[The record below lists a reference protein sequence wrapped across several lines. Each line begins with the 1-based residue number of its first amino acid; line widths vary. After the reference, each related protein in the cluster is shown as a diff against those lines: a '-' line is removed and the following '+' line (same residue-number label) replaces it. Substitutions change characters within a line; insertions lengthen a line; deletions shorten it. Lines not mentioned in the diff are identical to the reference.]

1 MADAPWSRLLRKYPI
16 LGSLSKIMTGTMLAQ
31 LIAFASQPVVTRLY
45 SDTQLGLLATFMAIP
60 MIVASVSALRYDMA
74 IVLPRNDGEA
84 ATLLRFSLRLSAA
97 VAAVLMVVGLL
108 ARHQIAAYV
117 GESALTSW
125 TWLLGPVSMLIAW
138 NTIFAFWLN
147 RHADFGGIALKN
159 VVTTSTNSAAR
170 VGLGFGGLAS
180 FLALV
185 GAQVAAFVLASAYM
199 VRRARRHP
207 LPRPSPSDT
216 PLRTLLGRYRKM
228 PLLNAP
234 NVLVDSLRTQGM
246 ILLLGITYQAA
257 TVGQFQQAWVLMQ
270 APVTLIGGAMNQV
283 FYQKFATAKRG
294 ELTGLTLRSAGF
306 TLVIG
311 LIPFTALWF
320 VSPWLVPLFL
330 GDQWHEAGLIAQAII
345 PWLYLVLTTSP
356 ISTVFVVTNSQ
367 QYMLLF
373 AVVYMATP
381 LTMIWMNDGGIEL
394 AQLAQWMSWIQV
406 VLLGLLI
413 GLTLIVSRR
422 FDRAADTREE
432 DADPT
437 ATD

>member
-16 LGSLSKIMTGTMLAQ
+16 LGSLSKMMTGTMLAQ

-74 IVLPRNDGEA
+74 IVLPKDEREA
-84 ATLLRFSLRLSAA
+84 ATLLRFSLTCSASI
-97 VAAVLMVVGLL
+97 AAILTGVGLL
-108 ARHQIAAYV
+108 ARHGIADYI
-117 GESALTSW
+117 GEPALASW
-125 TWLLGPVSMLIAW
+125 TWLLGPITMLIAW

-159 VVTTSTNSAAR
+159 VVTTSTNSVSR
-170 VGLGFGGLAS
+170 IGLGVAGLAS
-180 FLALV
+180 FLSLV
-185 GAQVAAFVLASAYM
+185 GSQVMAFVVACAYM
-199 VRRARRHP
+199 MRRARRH
-207 LPRPSPSDT
+207 RPPHRAPTDT
-216 PLRTLLGRYRKM
+216 PLRALLSRYRKM

-246 ILLLGITYQAA
+246 ILLLGLTYQAS

-283 FYQKFATAKRG
+283 FYQKFAHAKRG
-294 ELTGLTLRSAGF
+294 ELTGLTMRSAGF
-306 TLVIG
+306 TLIIG
-311 LIPFTALWF
+311 LIPFTILWF
-320 VSPWLVPLFL
+320 IAPWLVPIFL

-373 AVVYMATP
+373 AIAYMAAP
-381 LTMIWMNDGGIEL
+381 LSTIWVNNGSIDL
-394 AQLAQWMSWIQV
+394 PQLAQWLSLIQA
-406 VLLGLLI
+406 VLLVVLI
-413 GLTLIVSRR
+413 GLTLVVSRR
-422 FDRAADTREE
+422 FDRGTDAHEE
-432 DADPT
+432 HSDPT
-437 ATD
+437 PR

>member
-1 MADAPWSRLLRKYPI
+1 MTEAPWSRLLRKYPI
-16 LGSLSKIMTGTMLAQ
+16 LGSLSKMMTGTMLAQ
-31 LIAFASQPVVTRLY
+31 LIAFAAQPVVTRLY

-74 IVLPRNDGEA
+74 IVLPDDDREA
-84 ATLLRFSLRLSAA
+84 ATLLRFSLSFSA
-97 VAAVLMVVGLL
+97 VIAAVLTVVGVL
-108 ARHQIAAYV
+108 ARHSIADYI
-117 GESALTSW
+117 GEPALATW
-125 TWLLGPVSMLIAW
+125 TWLLGPMAMLIAW

-159 VVTTSTNSAAR
+159 VVTTSTNSFSR
-170 VGLGFGGLAS
+170 IGLGVAGLAS
-180 FLALV
+180 FLSLV
-185 GAQVAAFVLASAYM
+185 GSQVAAFVLASVYM
-199 VRRARRHP
+199 LRRARRN
-207 LPRPSPSDT
+207 RPPSRTPTDA
-216 PLRTLLGRYRKM
+216 PLRSLLGRYRKM

-246 ILLLGITYQAA
+246 VLLLGLTYQAS

-283 FYQKFATAKRG
+283 FYQKFSRARRG

-306 TLVIG
+306 TLAIG
-311 LIPFTALWF
+311 LVPFTILWF
-320 VSPWLVPLFL
+320 IAPWLVPIFL
-330 GDQWHEAGLIAQAII
+330 GDQWQEAGLIAQAII

-381 LTMIWMNDGGIEL
+381 LSMIWVNNGDIDL
-394 AQLAQWMSWIQV
+394 PQLAQWMALIQA
-406 VLLGLLI
+406 VLLIILI
-413 GLTLIVSRR
+413 GLTLFVSRR
-422 FDRAADTREE
+422 FDRGTDEPEE
-432 DADPT
+432 LAESTSP
-437 ATD
+437 